1 MKWAVEIQKTSL
13 AMRNLSDLLDGLGFQ
28 LVHEGNCLAL
38 TAPALD
44 ACESASDAYSL
55 AKKVRAAFNGP
66 AGVDPDF
73 ELGYVLDYS
82 AEPPL
87 RHAFLEAKTAG
98 LRVSVGSPT
107 LTVGPPKGL
116 TEQEMRAW
124 KEEQAK
130 KEYQHKL
137 ESQRKRLEP
146 AFRDERAATMLALLS
161 DKELT
166 GEKLYKIYEI
176 AEGPPRQNRKSFQA
190 QFGISE
196 ETFLRFQD
204 AVHNPRVTGDW
215 ARHAYDLPPR
225 SRQPMSK
232 SEAEAF
238 VRKVA
243 ALWLEH
249 VRTSHR

>member
-13 AMRNLSDLLDGLGFQ
+13 AVRNLSDLLDGLGFQ
-28 LVHEGNCLAL
+28 LVHEGNCPAL

-44 ACESASDAYSL
+44 ACESASGAYSL
-55 AKKVRAAFNGP
+55 AKKVRAAFTGP

-73 ELGYVLDYS
+73 ELGCVLDYS

-87 RHAFLEAKTAG
+87 RHAFLEAKTVG
-98 LRVSVGSPT
+98 LTVSVGSPT

-116 TEQEMRAW
+116 TEQEVRAW
-124 KEEQAK
+124 KEEQAE

-137 ESQRKRLEP
+137 ESQRKLLEP
-146 AFRDERAATMLALLS
+146 AFREERAAKILSLLS
-161 DKELT
+161 DQELT
-166 GEKLYKIYEI
+166 GERIYKIYET
-176 AEGPPRQNRKSFQA
+176 AEGHPKNRKSFQA

-196 ETFLRFQD
+196 ETFLRFND

-215 ARHAYDLPPR
+215 ARHAYDHPPR

-232 SEAEAF
+232 SEAETF

-243 ALWLEH
+243 ELWLEH
-249 VRTSHR
+249 IRTSHH